1 MEFTEQF
8 WPHEPNL
15 KSRIYFEMISSKR
28 SLMPVSEHFSELYK
42 IIRISVLAIIFISF
56 ILSFHIDKLI
66 QYWLENIGLDTE
78 LVELSIYSP
87 YDWINTKW
95 AILLIFSISIVS
107 PISCIKLRNFASSG
121 LYPREQKW
129 LSVILFSSGLL
140 MPLLMFTIWFIAL
153 PYCIVFFSQMGT
165 VDGIVAKYD
174 VVSIIHLG
182 IGISWIFVIGIST
195 FVVLSLSRL
204 FGIVE
209 GDESKIRIRVLLIS
223 FSIIFLT
230 LPETYEGLRVFIAFS
245 TTFVAD
251 FLSRMSPIYE

>member
-1 MEFTEQF
+1 
-8 WPHEPNL
+8 
-15 KSRIYFEMISSKR
+15 
-28 SLMPVSEHFSELYK
+28 MPVSEHFSELYK

-153 PYCIVFFSQMGT
+153 PYCIVFFSP
-165 VDGIVAKYD
+165 Y
-174 VVSIIHLG
+174 SYIHHLY
-182 IGISWIFVIGIST
+182 I
-195 FVVLSLSRL
+195 L
-204 FGIVE
+204 
-209 GDESKIRIRVLLIS
+209 
-223 FSIIFLT
+223 
-230 LPETYEGLRVFIAFS
+230 
-245 TTFVAD
+245 
-251 FLSRMSPIYE
+251 